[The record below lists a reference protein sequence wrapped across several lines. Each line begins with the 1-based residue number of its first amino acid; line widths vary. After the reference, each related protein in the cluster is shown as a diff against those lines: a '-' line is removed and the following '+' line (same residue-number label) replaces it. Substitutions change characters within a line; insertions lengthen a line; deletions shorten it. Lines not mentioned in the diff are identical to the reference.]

1 MYLIHLFL
9 NMINKHLLTL
19 IWKAQAI
26 IIVIGLF
33 FLSPTSALAFIR
45 NPAIPA
51 SLGSD
56 IVGAKSGEVTTYYA
70 AILWRASISV
80 GMMLVLVYF
89 IWGAIEWITANGD
102 EGKIKTARNKMT
114 GSVTGVVILAGS
126 FSIIA
131 IIGTILGLD
140 LLNPVLPTP

>member
-1 MYLIHLFL
+1 
-9 NMINKHLLTL
+9 
-19 IWKAQAI
+19 
-26 IIVIGLF
+26 
-33 FLSPTSALAFIR
+33 
-45 NPAIPA
+45 
-51 SLGSD
+51 
-56 IVGAKSGEVTTYYA
+56 
-70 AILWRASISV
+70 
-80 GMMLVLVYF
+80 LVYF